1 MSLSI
6 KVFDTI
12 LSTEKSGDSTSRNSA
27 DFWKVYCFA
36 SGWGFNYERIHS
48 LKDVE
53 HFFCNTKIKEEV
65 IIFSGHGYHK
75 NDETLDEGFHLSNDD
90 LIDGNHDFEVSK
102 KNYNKIVIFS
112 SCLIGKNK
120 KLSEQLKQFFNA
132 QSLFA
137 YRHEIQDRFCFLNES
152 ILLTLI
158 DHVNEEKG
166 KTFTENNFEKFQE
179 QTSFMK
185 TINKKHAKT
194 HPMVMY

>member
-12 LSTEKSGDSTSRNSA
+12 LSTEKSGNTTSRNSA
-27 DFWKVYCFA
+27 DFWQVFCSA
-36 SGWGFNYERIHS
+36 SRWEFNYERIHS

-53 HFFCNTKIKEEV
+53 YFFCNTNIKEEV

-75 NDETLDEGFHLSNDD
+75 DDENLVGGFYLSNGDV
-90 LIDGNHDFEVSK
+90 INGKHDFEISK
-102 KNYNKIVIFS
+102 KNYDKIVIFS
-112 SCLIGKNK
+112 SCLIGKNEKLSK
-120 KLSEQLKQFFNA
+120 KLKDFFNA
-132 QSLFA
+132 QCLFS

-166 KTFTENNFEKFQE
+166 KTFTGNNFEMFQE

-185 TINKKHAKT
+185 NINKKNVRT
-194 HPMVMY
+194 HPLMMF